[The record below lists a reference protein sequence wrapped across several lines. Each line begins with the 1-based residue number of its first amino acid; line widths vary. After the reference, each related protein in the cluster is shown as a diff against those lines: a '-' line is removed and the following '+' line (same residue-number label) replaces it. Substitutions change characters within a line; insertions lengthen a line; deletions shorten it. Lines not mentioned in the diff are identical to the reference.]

1 MRRSYNFVLSNCI
14 WRLNRTKTNKTDR
27 SRIKYT
33 PLSGTIDE
41 INRKRAYRV
50 IWNHSLLFSF
60 LSWELDGEEKS
71 QETYAKLCTNVE
83 PETKEFILKL
93 FRLNMAC
100 MYADT
105 WYICLFFV
113 SWENIRELWRE
124 IWKCTRE
131 NFLSGSK

>member
-50 IWNHSLLFSF
+50 IWNHSLLFF
-60 LSWELDGEEKS
+60 LFVVRIEWWGKKPGNLCQIMYKCRARDKRIYFKVIPFEYGLYVCGPLIYLFIFCELGEYSRAVARDME
-71 QETYAKLCTNVE
+71 
-83 PETKEFILKL
+83 
-93 FRLNMAC
+93 MH
-100 MYADT
+100 
-105 WYICLFFV
+105 
-113 SWENIRELWRE
+113 
-124 IWKCTRE
+124 
-131 NFLSGSK
+131 